1 MGEQEKEETKE
12 ELQLESK
19 EEDEILVEKTPR
31 TRRSSSPE
39 LRTPEEKGF
48 LFKKK
53 KDEEKEE
60 TKEEFQ
66 LGSKEGN
73 GILFEKT
80 TRTRRNSSPELNAT
94 RTRRNSLLEFR
105 TPEENEFLFQKE
117 KTESKEDKQRE
128 ETFGFTPENGGNV
141 FHETHTGD

>member
-1 MGEQEKEETKE
+1 MGTEETKE
-12 ELQLESK
+12 EFQLESK
-19 EEDEILVEKTPR
+19 EE
-31 TRRSSSPE
+31 
-39 LRTPEEKGF
+39 G
-48 LFKKK
+48 
-53 KDEEKEE
+53 KEE
-60 TKEEFQ
+60 TTEEFQ

>member
-66 LGSKEGN
+66 LESKEGN
-73 GILFEKT
+73 GTLFEKT
-80 TRTRRNSSPELNAT
+80 TRTRRNSSPELTTT
-94 RTRRNSLLEFR
+94 RTRRNFSSDFK
-105 TPEENEFLFQKE
+105 TPEEHDFLFKKKKE
-117 KTESKEDKQRE
+117 QEKEETQEEFQLESKE
-128 ETFGFTPENGGNV
+128 
-141 FHETHTGD
+141 